1 MISFVWL
8 RRDLR
13 LYDHAALF
21 QALASNQPVQLVF
34 VFDEEVLKRF
44 PDRSDRRLSF
54 LAQRLCYLENK
65 LKVRGGGLLIIHG
78 KAREV
83 IPKIVTLFSAAA
95 VHAAEDYEPPA
106 IQRDKAIKESLGA
119 CFKLHK
125 DQLIFDP
132 REVVKEDGS
141 PFKVYTPFSKA
152 WISKATPASYAGYD
166 IQDQGR
172 YADVAHVRKMAA
184 ESGLKVLDPA
194 MGARMMLSEIGYNEV
209 YLPLWPV
216 ANVRE
221 RLGAFIS
228 AKVNHYATKRDI
240 MADEGTSR
248 LSPYLRFGFISVRE
262 CARAAYELAQ
272 LQGAPKEKTDAN
284 YSKNGANKWLSE
296 LIWREFYAMI
306 LYHYPES
313 MDEEWNPA
321 YRGKIAW
328 SRREDWLAAWK
339 EGMTGFPLIDAAM
352 RELKTT
358 GWMHN
363 RARMVVASFLTKDL
377 QIDWRLGEAHFAQ
390 LLMDY
395 EMASNVGGWQWAAST
410 GTDAQPYFRIFNPYL
425 QSKKFDPNGA
435 YIRRYVPE
443 LAGLSSSD
451 IHEPGLLKPASYP
464 SPIVD
469 HADAREKTLAL
480 FKNVSRETFLQDT
493 SKS

>member
-1 MISFVWL
+1 MLSLVWL

-21 QALASNQPVQLVF
+21 HALKSPLPVQLVF
-34 VFDEEVLKRF
+34 VFDEEVLSRF
-44 PDRSDRRLSF
+44 PNQDDRRLSF
-54 LAQRLCYLENK
+54 LAQRLCYLETK
-65 LKVRGGGLLIIHG
+65 LKPRGGGLLVVHG

-83 IPKIVTLFSAAA
+83 IPRLADAFSASA

-106 IQRDKAIKESLGA
+106 IARDKAVGGALGGRLQ
-119 CFKLHK
+119 LHK

-132 REVVKEDGS
+132 REVVKDDGS
-141 PFKVYTPFSKA
+141 AFKVYTPYSKA
-152 WISKATPASYAGYD
+152 WLSKASPASYAPFEIHD
-166 IQDQGR
+166 DGR
-172 YADVAHVRKMAA
+172 YADIQDVRSKARSA
-184 ESGLKVLDPA
+184 GLKVLEPA
-194 MGARMMLSEIGYNEV
+194 DGARHMLSEIGYREV
-209 YLPLWPV
+209 YLPLWSV
-216 ANVRE
+216 ASVRE

-228 AKVNHYATKRDI
+228 AKVTHYASKRDI

-272 LQGAPKEKTDAN
+272 KQGAPKEKTDAN

-313 MDEEWNPA
+313 MHEEWNPV
-321 YRGKIAW
+321 YRGQIEW
-328 SRREDWLAAWK
+328 TRREDWLSAWK
-339 EGMTGFPLIDAAM
+339 EGMTGFPLVDAAM

-377 QIDWRLGEAHFAQ
+377 QTDWRLGEAHFAQ

-425 QSKKFDPNGA
+425 QSKKFDPGGA

-443 LAGLSSSD
+443 LAGLSNAD
-451 IHEPGLLKPASYP
+451 IHEPGLLKPANYP
-464 SPIVD
+464 APMVD
-469 HADAREKTLAL
+469 HADARDKTLAL
-480 FKNVSRETFLQDT
+480 FKNVSRETF
-493 SKS
+493 

>member
-1 MISFVWL
+1 MLSFVWL

-13 LYDHAALF
+13 LDDHAALYH
-21 QALASNQPVQLVF
+21 ALESPLPVQLVF
-34 VFDEEVLKRF
+34 VFDTEVLKRF
-44 PDRSDRRLSF
+44 PDEGDRRLSF
-54 LAQRLCYLENK
+54 LAQRLCYLEQK
-65 LKVRGGGLLIIHG
+65 LRARGGGLLVLHG
-78 KAREV
+78 RAQEV
-83 IPKIVTLFSAAA
+83 IPKLVDLFSAAA

-106 IQRDKAIKESLGA
+106 IQRDRVVAAALGGRLS
-119 CFKLHK
+119 LHK
-125 DQLIFDP
+125 DQVIFDP
-132 REVVKEDGS
+132 REVVKEDGT
-141 PFKVYTPFSKA
+141 PFKVYTPYSKA
-152 WISKATPASYAGYD
+152 WLSKASPASYAAFEIRDG
-166 IQDQGR
+166 GR
-172 YADVAHVRKMAA
+172 YANADEIRSRAA
-184 ESGLKVLDPA
+184 QAGLKVLSPA
-194 MGARMMLSEIGYNEV
+194 DGARQMLAEIGYREV

-216 ANVRE
+216 ASVRD
-221 RLGAFIS
+221 RLEAFIS
-228 AKVNHYATKRDI
+228 AKVAVYATKRDI

-248 LSPYLRFGFISVRE
+248 LSPYLRFGFISVRQ
-262 CARAAYELAQ
+262 CARAAYEMTLRM
-272 LQGAPKEKTDAN
+272 GAPTVKADAN

-313 MDEEWNPA
+313 PHEEWNPV
-321 YRGKIAW
+321 YRGRIEW
-328 SRREDWLAAWK
+328 TRREDWLSSWK
-339 EGMTGFPLIDAAM
+339 EGMTGFPLVDAAM

-377 QIDWRLGEAHFAQ
+377 QTDWRLGEAHFAQ

-443 LAGLSSSD
+443 LAGLSNAD

-464 SPIVD
+464 APMVD
-469 HADAREKTLAL
+469 HADARDKTLAL
-480 FKNVSRETFLQDT
+480 FKNVSRETL
-493 SKS
+493 S